1 MQCSQGVCV
10 SSSIRVD
17 SVLPS
22 AALRSRSPITVSRSV
37 AIVMMLCLLVL
48 GWAAA
53 SSAQVNTATLSGTV
67 SDPQRLPVKGANV
80 TVTNAATGAPRT
92 SATNDD
98 GRYTLVGLP
107 PGQYKLAVDG
117 GPSFAVYEDVAIVLT
132 VGEAATLDPQ
142 LQLRGQ
148 QQTVTVTS
156 ETALVET
163 QKTDV
168 SSTIDS
174 RQITNLPINE
184 RNYINFTLLNSQA
197 ARDDTPSIG
206 AAPTSGLNFG
216 GQRARSNE
224 VSVDGADA
232 VDKSVGGVR
241 ATVSQEAVQEF
252 QVITSNYM
260 PEYGRATGGV
270 VNIVTKSGSN
280 EVHGNVFGFLR
291 ATAIQARDPFS
302 VQGSFNPATDSVTLT
317 PSKQSYTRAQA
328 GATLGG
334 PLQKDKTFYFFSYET
349 IRAQANGFT
358 SIGQTNFG
366 LVPVAGAS
374 VCSSTPLLLTTGRN
388 GQATFYPAAIA
399 AAGGCGN
406 PAAIPFITGAALS
419 GGASAVALFGNTGAL
434 PPLRNSFPEDGAAC
448 GGAPC
453 FLPASFH
460 GLVSLLGNYPTR
472 EGTSL
477 WSLRLDHIWNSRNS
491 TSIRASVTPSLI
503 TGIQVN
509 AQNQNF
515 GQNAGN
521 RTSDQQTRDLA
532 IVGQETTAFTP
543 SLFNEFRFQFARRG
557 LHYGFSNLPGGSDP
571 AVNLT
576 GFAFL
581 GREPFTTED
590 RVERRFQWTDNL
602 TWIKGRHTFKFGGD
616 VNLIKI
622 NTNASQIFTLNYGG
636 VYTFGSL
643 DALPFV
649 AAATGV
655 PPSAIGTL
663 PQLNAVQSY
672 GLGIPTTY
680 FQGIGNTNRPTT
692 DKSLGVFAQ
701 DSWKIS
707 QKLTLNYGVRYD
719 IEWTPIFP
727 PATALNAAAAQ
738 AQGVLQGIPLNTKNV
753 QPRIGLAWD
762 PWGDGKTVIR
772 AGYGIFYDNPSLA
785 LGFLANA
792 FDGAQSSLI
801 ETGGA
806 GPCVLTAT
814 GCSLDNVLNFSALN
828 ATNIFQGTLTGN
840 ITGCSTAVPATMC
853 YMPQVQRFNFF
864 QPNSLFTGQRYLGFP
879 LAPAVGPPFGAGY
892 PLTVLPFTIPVQK
905 NFKFGYAQQANL
917 TLEREI
923 TKNWKISAG
932 YNYTHGVHLDRTRN
946 LNVTNPALLVSNDS
960 NAVKAGLVTTG
971 TNPLT
976 VEVPGSGTPNGCG
989 AGTLVNNTAGGGSV
1003 LISSPTIP
1011 ILVPGIVGE
1020 GFSMPNCGGTPTGL
1034 IGTPAVFNFFRP
1046 SGPNP
1051 SFGALLPGGYA
1062 TLVGLA
1068 QAAGFLAPGTGTVPI
1083 PWSDISPQTSTGNSV
1098 YHAFTLTLTK
1108 RFSHGVELLSGW
1120 TYSHTI
1126 DDSTDLSTLLNP
1138 QDNNNPKGERGNSDF
1153 DQRHRWIT
1161 SAVFLSPYHQSDP
1174 GFGKKFLAGFTVAP
1188 IIEVASGRPYNI
1200 LIGTNPNLDLGTA
1213 TNRPDVFP
1221 SGKVPAG
1228 LPVVT
1233 SPFVKGFDFTIPTAC
1248 LDATNKSFPADL
1260 TVPSPPFGC
1269 VGNLAR
1275 NAFTRPGFFQID
1287 LRVARKFAMGERLNL
1302 EVIADGFNM
1311 LNRFNVA
1318 DVSPLCDPISG
1329 TCNAGQPSAA
1339 HDPRTFQFALKLN
1352 W

>member
-1 MQCSQGVCV
+1 MQRRHGVLACLTLCLF
-10 SSSIRVD
+10 
-17 SVLPS
+17 VLGC
-22 AALRSRSPITVSRSV
+22 V
-37 AIVMMLCLLVL
+37 AIS
-48 GWAAA
+48 A
-53 SSAQVNTATLSGTV
+53 AQVNTASLSGTV
-67 SDPQRLPVKGANV
+67 TDPQGLGVRGAKI
-80 TVTNAATGAPRT
+80 TLTNAGTGAVRVAV
-92 SATNDD
+92 SDD
-98 GRYTLVGLP
+98 EGRYNLVGLP
-107 PGQYKLAVDG
+107 PGQYKMSVDSG
-117 GPSFAVYEDVAIVLT
+117 ASFAVYQNDSLVVT
-132 VGEAATLDPQ
+132 VGESAILNPQ

-148 QQTVTVTS
+148 LQSVEVTA

-163 QKTDV
+163 SKSDV

-184 RNYINFTLLNSQA
+184 RNYINFTLLNPQA

-216 GQRARSNE
+216 GQRGRSNE

-260 PEYGRATGGV
+260 PEYGRALGGV

-280 EVHGNVFGFLR
+280 QVHGNLFGFLR
-291 ATAIQARDPFS
+291 ETALQARDPFS
-302 VQGSFNPATDSVTLT
+302 VQGNFNPATESVTLT
-317 PSKQSYTRAQA
+317 PVKQSYTRAQA

-349 IRAQANGFT
+349 IRAQTSGFT
-358 SIGQTNFG
+358 SIGQNNFG

-374 VCSSTPLLLTTGRN
+374 LCSATPLLLTGGTN
-388 GQATFYPAAIA
+388 GQAAFYPAAIA
-399 AAGGCGN
+399 AAGGCGS

-419 GGASAVALFGNTGAL
+419 GAASAVALFGNTGAL

-472 EGTSL
+472 QGTSL
-477 WSLRLDHIWNSRNS
+477 WSLRLDHIWNSTNS
-491 TSIRASVTPSLI
+491 TSVRASVTPSLV

-532 IVGQETTAFTP
+532 IVGQHTTTISN
-543 SLFNEFRFQFARRG
+543 SLFNEARFQFARRG
-557 LHYGFSNLPGGSDP
+557 LHYGFSDLPGGSDP

-576 GFAFL
+576 GFAFF

-602 TWIKGRHTFKFGGD
+602 SWTKGGHTFKFGGD

-622 NTNASQIFTLNYGG
+622 NTNAAQIFTLNYGG

-643 DALPFV
+643 DAGAF
-649 AAATGV
+649 GF
-655 PPSAIGTL
+655 PSAF
-663 PQLNAVQSY
+663 PSFNAVQSY

-692 DKSLGVFAQ
+692 DKGLGVFAQ

-707 QKLTLNYGVRYD
+707 RKLTLNYGVRYD

-727 PATALNAAAAQ
+727 PATALNAAAEA
-738 AQGVLQGIPLNTKNV
+738 AQGVVQGIPLNSKNV
-753 QPRIGLAWD
+753 QPRVGLAWD
-762 PWGDGKTVIR
+762 PWGNGKTVIR

-792 FDGAQSSLI
+792 FDGAESSLI

-806 GPCVLTAT
+806 GPCVLTAA

-828 ATNIFQGTLTGN
+828 ATNIFQGTLTGA
-840 ITGCSTAVPATMC
+840 ITGCSTSVPATMC
-853 YMPQVQRFNFF
+853 YDAQHQRFNFF
-864 QPNSLFTGQRYLGFP
+864 QANSLFTGQRFLGFP
-879 LAPAVGPPFGAGY
+879 LAPAVGPPFGPGY
-892 PLTVLPFTIPVQK
+892 PLTVLPFTIPVDK

-917 TLEREI
+917 TIEHEI
-923 TKNWKISAG
+923 VKDLKISAG

-946 LNVTNPALLVSNDS
+946 INVTNPALLVSNDGK
-960 NAVKAGLVTTG
+960 AVAAGLVNTG

-976 VEVPGSGTPNGCG
+976 VAVPASGTVNGCG
-989 AGTLVNNTAGGGSV
+989 PGTLVNNTTFGGSV
-1003 LISSPTIP
+1003 LISSPAVP
-1011 ILVPGIVGE
+1011 ILVPGIIGE
-1020 GFSMPNCGGTPTGL
+1020 GFTGPNCSGTPVGL
-1034 IGTPAVFNFFRP
+1034 IGTPAVFNLFRP

-1051 SFGALLPGGYA
+1051 SFGALVPGGYA

-1083 PWSDISPQTSTGNSV
+1083 PWSDVSPQTSGGNSV
-1098 YHAFTLTLTK
+1098 YHAFTLTVTK

-1138 QDNNNPKGERGNSDF
+1138 QDNNNPAGERSNSDF
-1153 DQRHRWIT
+1153 DQRHRWIS

-1174 GFGKKFLAGFTVAP
+1174 GFARKLFADFTVAP
-1188 IIEVASGRPYNI
+1188 IVELASGRPYNI

-1213 TNRPDVFP
+1213 TNRPDAFP
-1221 SGKVPAG
+1221 AGKVPPG
-1228 LPVVT
+1228 LPIID
-1233 SPFVKGFDFTIPTAC
+1233 SPFVKGVDFTIPTNC
-1248 LDATNKSFPADL
+1248 LGPTNQPFPTNL

-1269 VGNLAR
+1269 VGNLGR
-1275 NAFTRPGFFQID
+1275 NRFTRPGFFQID
-1287 LRVARKFAMGERLNL
+1287 LRIARRFSINEQLNL

-1311 LNRFNVA
+1311 LNRFNVS

-1329 TCNAGQPSAA
+1329 TCDAGTPSAA
-1339 HDPRTFQFALKLN
+1339 HDPRTFQLALKLN

>member
-1 MQCSQGVCV
+1 MQRRERGCV
-10 SSSIRVD
+10 FH
-17 SVLPS
+17 
-22 AALRSRSPITVSRSV
+22 AAKSFWMGMVS
-37 AIVMMLCLLVL
+37 CLLVL
-48 GWAAA
+48 GVNTIGL
-53 SSAQVNTATLSGTV
+53 AQVNTATLSGTV
-67 SDPQRLPVKGANV
+67 LDPQNLSVAGAKVTLTNV
-80 TVTNAATGAPRT
+80 ATDAQRSTVTDN
-92 SATNDD
+92 N
-98 GRYTLVGLP
+98 GRYNLVGVP
-107 PGQYKLAVDG
+107 PGRYKMTVDG
-117 GPSFAVYEDVAIVLT
+117 GANFAVYENTAVILT
-132 VGEAATLDPQ
+132 VGEAGILDAQ

-148 QQTVTVTS
+148 RQTIEVSS
-156 ETALVET
+156 ETSLIET

-184 RNYINFTLLNSQA
+184 RDYINFTLLNSQA

-270 VNIVTKSGSN
+270 VNIVTKSGTN
-280 EVHGNVFGFLR
+280 QVHGNVFGFLR
-291 ATAIQARDPFS
+291 ATGIQARDPFS
-302 VQGSFNPATDSVTLT
+302 VQGSFNPATDSVALT
-317 PSKQSYTRAQA
+317 PVKQSYTRAQA

-349 IRAQANGFT
+349 IRAQTSGFT
-358 SIGQTNFG
+358 SIGQNNFG
-366 LVPVAGAS
+366 FVPVAGAS
-374 VCSSTPLLLTTGRN
+374 VCSATPLLLTGGPN
-388 GQATFYPAAIA
+388 GQAAFYPAAIA

-406 PAAIPFITGAALS
+406 PAAVPLITGAALS
-419 GGASAVALFGNTGAL
+419 GAASAVALFGNTGTL
-434 PPLRNSFPEDGAAC
+434 PPLLNSFPEDGAAC

-460 GLVSLLGNYPTR
+460 GLVSLLGNYPTHQ
-472 EGTSL
+472 GTSL
-477 WSLRLDHIWNSRNS
+477 WSARLDHNWSSRNS
-491 TSIRASVTPSLI
+491 TSIRVSVTPSLV

-515 GQNAGN
+515 GQNAAS
-521 RTSDQQTRDLA
+521 RTSNQQTRDLA
-532 IVGQETTAFTP
+532 VVGQQTTAI
-543 SLFNEFRFQFARRG
+543 SSGLFNELRFQFARRG
-557 LHYGFSNLPGGSDP
+557 LHYGFSDFPGGSDP

-576 GFAFL
+576 GFAFF

-602 TWIKGRHTFKFGGD
+602 TWTKGGHTFKFGGD
-616 VNLIKI
+616 VNLVKI
-622 NTNASQIFTLNYGG
+622 DTNASQIFTLNYGG

-643 DALPFV
+643 DAGSF
-649 AAATGV
+649 GF
-655 PPSAIGTL
+655 PSSF
-663 PQLNAVQSY
+663 PSFNAVQAY
-672 GLGIPTTY
+672 GMGVPSTY
-680 FQGIGNTNRPTT
+680 FQGIGNTKRPST
-692 DKSLGVFAQ
+692 DTSLGAFAQ

-707 QKLTLNYGVRYD
+707 RKLTFNYGVRYD
-719 IEWTPIFP
+719 IEWAPIFP
-727 PATALNAAAAQ
+727 AATALNAAAAQ

-753 QPRIGLAWD
+753 QPRAGLAWD
-762 PWGDGKTVIR
+762 PWGNGKTVIR

-792 FDGAQSSLI
+792 FDGAESSLL
-801 ETGGA
+801 EAGGA
-806 GPCVLTAT
+806 KPCVLTPT
-814 GCSLDNVLNFSALN
+814 GCSLDNVLNSSALN

-840 ITGCSTAVPATMC
+840 ITGCSTSVTATMC
-853 YMPQVQRFNFF
+853 YLPQQQRFNFF
-864 QPNSLFTGQRYLGFP
+864 QPNSLFTGQRFLAFP
-879 LAPAVGPPFGAGY
+879 LAPPVGPPFGAGY
-892 PLTVLPFTIPVQK
+892 PLTLLPFTVPVEK

-917 TLEREI
+917 TIEREI
-923 TKNWKISAG
+923 SKDWKISAG

-946 LNVTNPALLVSNDS
+946 INVTNPALLVSNDS
-960 NAVKAGLVTTG
+960 KAVAAGLVTTG

-976 VEVPGSGTPNGCG
+976 VTVPASGTLNGCG
-989 AGTLVNNTAGGGSV
+989 PGTLVNNTAGGGSV
-1003 LISSPTIP
+1003 LVSSPTVP
-1011 ILVPGIVGE
+1011 ILVPGILGE
-1020 GFSMPNCGGTPTGL
+1020 GFSGPNCSGTPGGL

-1051 SFGALLPGGYA
+1051 SFGALVPGGYA

-1068 QAAGFLAPGTGTVPI
+1068 QAAGFLAPGAGTVPI
-1083 PWSDISPQTSTGNSV
+1083 PWSDVNPQTSSGNSV
-1098 YHAFTLTLTK
+1098 YHAFTFTVTK

-1138 QDNNNPKGERGNSDF
+1138 QDNNNPNGERGNSDF

-1161 SAVFLSPYHQSDP
+1161 SAVFLSPYHQSDS
-1174 GFGKKFLAGFTVAP
+1174 GFAKKFFADFTVAP

-1213 TNRPDVFP
+1213 TNRPDAFP
-1221 SGKVPAG
+1221 SGKVPPG
-1228 LPVVT
+1228 LPVVN
-1233 SPFVKGFDFTIPTAC
+1233 SPFVKGVDFTIPTQC
-1248 LDATNKSFPADL
+1248 LGPTNAAFPTSL

-1269 VGNLAR
+1269 VGTLAR
-1275 NAFTRPGFFQID
+1275 NAFTRPDFFQID
-1287 LRVARKFAMGERLNL
+1287 LRIARKFAMGERLNL

-1311 LNRFNVA
+1311 LNRFNVS

-1339 HDPRTFQFALKLN
+1339 HDPRTFQFALKVN

>member
-1 MQCSQGVCV
+1 MRRRQVVCASTSTRSGSLHHWMVRQSIAVVATLCFLAPCFVV
-10 SSSIRVD
+10 S
-17 SVLPS
+17 
-22 AALRSRSPITVSRSV
+22 A
-37 AIVMMLCLLVL
+37 
-48 GWAAA
+48 
-53 SSAQVNTATLSGTV
+53 SAQVNTATLSGTV
-67 SDPQRLPVKGANV
+67 SDPQGLPVKGAKV
-80 TVTNAATGAPRT
+80 TVANAGTGAERT
-92 SATNDD
+92 SVSDD
-98 GRYTLVGLP
+98 NGRYNLVGLP
-107 PGQYKLAVDG
+107 PGQYKMSVDG
-117 GPSFAVYEDVAIVLT
+117 GASFAVYENASLVLT
-132 VGEAATLDPQ
+132 VGEAANLDAQ

-156 ETALVET
+156 EPALVET
-163 QKTDV
+163 QKSDV

-216 GQRARSNE
+216 GQRGRSNE

-252 QVITSNYM
+252 QVITNNYM

-302 VQGSFNPATDSVTLT
+302 VQGSFNQATDTVTLT
-317 PSKQSYTRAQA
+317 PVKQSYTRAQA

-349 IRAQANGFT
+349 IRAQTSGFT
-358 SIGQTNFG
+358 SIGQSNFG
-366 LVPVAGAS
+366 LTRVAAAS
-374 VCSSTPLLLTTGRN
+374 VCSATPLLLTAGQN
-388 GQATFYPAAIA
+388 GQAAFYPAAIA

-419 GGASAVALFGNTGAL
+419 GAASAVALFGNTGAL
-434 PPLRNSFPEDGAAC
+434 PPLSNAFPEDGAAC

-460 GLVSLLGNYPTR
+460 GLVPLLGNYPAR

-477 WSLRLDHIWNSRNS
+477 WSMRLDHIWNTKNS
-491 TSIRASVTPSLI
+491 TSIRVSVTPSLI

-521 RTSDQQTRDLA
+521 RTSNQQTRDLA
-532 IVGQETTAFTP
+532 IVGQQTTAFTNH
-543 SLFNEFRFQFARRG
+543 LFNEFRFQFARRG
-557 LHYGFSNLPGGSDP
+557 LHYGFSALPGGSDP

-576 GFAFL
+576 GFAFF

-590 RVERRFQWTDNL
+590 RVERRFQWSDNL
-602 TWIKGRHTFKFGGD
+602 TWTKGGHTFKFGGD
-616 VNLIKI
+616 VNLVKI

-636 VYTFGSL
+636 VYTFGSV
-643 DALPFV
+643 DAGSF
-649 AAATGV
+649 GF
-655 PPSAIGTL
+655 PSAF
-663 PQLNAVQSY
+663 PSFNAVQAY

-701 DSWKIS
+701 DSWKINRR
-707 QKLTLNYGVRYD
+707 LTLNYGVRYD

-727 PATALNAAAAQ
+727 PATALNAAAEQ
-738 AQGVLQGIPLNTKNV
+738 AQSVIQGIPLNTKNV
-753 QPRIGLAWD
+753 QPRVGLAWD
-762 PWGDGKTVIR
+762 PWGSGKTVIR

-879 LAPAVGPPFGAGY
+879 PAPATGPPFGAGY
-892 PLTVLPFTIPVQK
+892 PLTVLPFTIPVEK

-917 TLEREI
+917 TIEREI
-923 TKNWKISAG
+923 TKDWKISAG

-946 LNVTNPALLVSNDS
+946 INVTNPALLVSNDS
-960 NAVKAGLVTTG
+960 HAVAAKLVTTG

-976 VEVPGSGTPNGCG
+976 VTVPASGTLNGCG
-989 AGTLVNNTAGGGSV
+989 PGTLVNNTAGGGSV
-1003 LISSPTIP
+1003 LISSPTVP

-1020 GFSMPNCGGTPTGL
+1020 GFTGPNCGGTPTGL
-1034 IGTPAVFNFFRP
+1034 IGTPAVFNYFRP

-1051 SFGALLPGGYA
+1051 SFGALVPGGYA

-1068 QAAGFLAPGTGTVPI
+1068 QAAGFLAPGTGTVLI
-1083 PWSDISPQTSTGNSV
+1083 PWSDVSPQTSTGNSV
-1098 YHAFTLTLTK
+1098 YHAFTFTLTK

-1138 QDNNNPKGERGNSDF
+1138 QDNNNPNGERGNSDF

-1174 GFGKKFLAGFTVAP
+1174 GFAKKFFADFTVAP
-1188 IIEVASGRPYNI
+1188 IIEVASGRPYNT

-1221 SGKVPAG
+1221 AGKVPAG
-1228 LPVVT
+1228 LPVIT
-1233 SPFVKGFDFTIPTAC
+1233 SPFVKGFDFTIPTVC
-1248 LDATNKSFPADL
+1248 LDPTNKPFPTGL

-1269 VGNLAR
+1269 VGNLGR

-1287 LRVARKFAMGERLNL
+1287 LRIARKFSITERFNL
-1302 EVIADGFNM
+1302 EVMADGFNM
-1311 LNRFNVA
+1311 LNRFNVS

-1339 HDPRTFQFALKLN
+1339 HDPRTFQFALKVN

>member
-1 MQCSQGVCV
+1 MQRSQCVCAMA
-10 SSSIRVD
+10 S
-17 SVLPS
+17 LKCML
-22 AALRSRSPITVSRSV
+22 AGAL
-37 AIVMMLCLLVL
+37 LLLLVL
-48 GWAAA
+48 GCATTA
-53 SSAQVNTATLSGTV
+53 SAQVNTATLSGTV
-67 SDPQRLPVKGANV
+67 SDPQGLPVKGAKV
-80 TVTNAATGAPRT
+80 TMTNASTGAQRT
-92 SATNDD
+92 SVTDD
-98 GRYTLVGLP
+98 SGRYNLVGLP
-107 PGQYKLAVDG
+107 PGQYKMTVDG
-117 GPSFAVYEDVAIVLT
+117 GASLALYENPSLVLT
-132 VGEAATLDPQ
+132 VGEAAILNAQ
-142 LQLRGQ
+142 LQLRGRQ
-148 QQTVTVTS
+148 DTVTVTS
-156 ETALVET
+156 EAALVET
-163 QKTDV
+163 QKSDV

-174 RQITNLPINE
+174 RQITNLPINQ

-197 ARDDTPSIG
+197 ARDETPSIG

-280 EVHGNVFGFLR
+280 DLHGNVFGFLR
-291 ATAIQARDPFS
+291 ATGIQARDPFS
-302 VQGSFNPATDSVTLT
+302 VQGTFNPATDSVTLT
-317 PSKQSYTRAQA
+317 PLKQSYTRVQA

-358 SIGQTNFG
+358 SIGQNNFG
-366 LVPVAGAS
+366 LVPESYPAGATACG
-374 VCSSTPLLLTTGRN
+374 VTTGLV
-388 GQATFYPAAIA
+388 TPAQKGFLSVAPV
-399 AAGGCGN
+399 AAGAPYFCL
-406 PAAIPFITGAALS
+406 AAGS
-419 GGASAVALFGNTGAL
+419 SAVALFGNTGAL
-434 PPLRNSFPEDGAAC
+434 PGPLNSFPENGTAC

-453 FLPASFH
+453 LLPASFQ

-521 RTSDQQTRDLA
+521 RTSNQQTRDLA
-532 IVGQETTAFTP
+532 IVGQQTTTFTN
-543 SLFNEFRFQFARRG
+543 SLFNELRFQFARRG

-576 GFAFL
+576 GFAFF

-602 TWIKGRHTFKFGGD
+602 TWTKGGHTFKFGGD

-636 VYTFGSL
+636 VYTFGSV
-643 DALPFV
+643 DAGPFGFP
-649 AAATGV
+649 AGT
-655 PPSAIGTL
+655 PSF
-663 PQLNAVQSY
+663 NAVQAY

-680 FQGIGNTNRPTT
+680 FQGIGNTNRPST
-692 DKSLGVFAQ
+692 DTSLGVFAQ

-707 QKLTLNYGVRYD
+707 RKLTLNYGVRYD
-719 IEWTPIFP
+719 IEWAPIFP
-727 PATALNAAAAQ
+727 PATALNAAANQ

-762 PWGDGKTVIR
+762 PWGNGKTVIR

-792 FDGAQSSLI
+792 FDGAESSLI

-806 GPCVLTAT
+806 GPCVLLAT

-840 ITGCSTAVPATMC
+840 ITGCSTSATATMC
-853 YMPQVQRFNFF
+853 YLPQQQRFNFF

-879 LAPAVGPPFGAGY
+879 SAPAVGPPFGAGY

-917 TLEREI
+917 TIEREI
-923 TKNWKISAG
+923 TKDWKISAG

-946 LNVTNPALLVSNDS
+946 INVTNPALLVSNDS

-976 VEVPGSGTPNGCG
+976 VTVPASGSLNGCG
-989 AGTLVNNTAGGGSV
+989 PGTLVNNTAGGGSV
-1003 LISSPTIP
+1003 LIFSPTNP
-1011 ILVPGIVGE
+1011 ILVPGIVGL
-1020 GFSMPNCGGTPTGL
+1020 GFTGPNCSGTPVGSTLAASL
-1034 IGTPAVFNFFRP
+1034 IGTPAVFNYFRP

-1051 SFGALLPGGYA
+1051 SFGALVPGGYA

-1068 QAAGFLAPGTGTVPI
+1068 QAAGFLVPGTGTVPI
-1083 PWSDISPQTSTGNSV
+1083 PWSDVSPQTSEGNSA
-1098 YHAFTLTLTK
+1098 YHAFTLTVTK

-1138 QDNNNPKGERGNSDF
+1138 QNNNNPAGERGNSDF

-1161 SAVFLSPYHQSDP
+1161 SAVFLSPYHWSDQ
-1174 GFGKKFLAGFTVAP
+1174 GFGKKFLADFTVAP

-1221 SGKVPAG
+1221 SGKVPPG
-1228 LPVVT
+1228 LPVVK
-1233 SPFVKGFDFTIPTAC
+1233 SPFVNGFDFTVPTEC
-1248 LDATNKSFPADL
+1248 LGPTNKPFPTDF

-1287 LRVARKFAMGERLNL
+1287 LRIARMVAITERLNL

-1311 LNRFNVA
+1311 LNRFNVS

-1339 HDPRTFQFALKLN
+1339 HDPRTFQFALKVS

>member
-1 MQCSQGVCV
+1 MQSRQVVCALAGW
-10 SSSIRVD
+10 RLMCEA
-17 SVLPS
+17 VL
-22 AALRSRSPITVSRSV
+22 LV
-37 AIVMMLCLLVL
+37 LLVL
-48 GWAAA
+48 GGGATV
-53 SSAQVNTATLSGTV
+53 SAQVNTATLSGTV
-67 SDPQRLPVKGANV
+67 FDPQNLAVRGAKL
-80 TVTNAATGAPRT
+80 TLSNAATGATRT
-92 SATNDD
+92 AVTDD
-98 GRYTLVGLP
+98 SGRYNLVGLP
-107 PGQYKLAVDG
+107 PGHYEITVDAG
-117 GPSFAVYEDVAIVLT
+117 TSFAIYQDNAVILT
-132 VGEAATLDPQ
+132 VGEAATLNPV
-142 LQLRGQ
+142 LQLGGEKQ
-148 QQTVTVTS
+148 SVMVTA
-156 ETALVET
+156 EAALVET

-168 SSTIDS
+168 SSTINS

-184 RNYINFTLLNSQA
+184 RNYINFTLLNSQT
-197 ARDDTPSIG
+197 ARDNTPSIG

-241 ATVSQEAVQEF
+241 ATVSQEDVQEF

-270 VNIVTKSGSN
+270 VNIVTKSGAN
-280 EVHGNVFGFLR
+280 QVHGNAFGFLR

-317 PSKQSYTRAQA
+317 PVKQSYTRVQA

-349 IRAQANGFT
+349 IRAQTSGFT
-358 SIGQTNFG
+358 SIGEDNFG
-366 LVPVAGAS
+366 LVPVPGAS
-374 VCSSTPLLLTTGRN
+374 VCSSTPLLLTGGPN

-399 AAGGCGN
+399 AAGGCGS
-406 PAAIPFITGAALS
+406 PGAVPLITGAALS
-419 GGASAVALFGNTGAL
+419 GAASAVALFGNTGTL
-434 PPLRNSFPEDGAAC
+434 PAPLNSFPENGTAC
-448 GGAPC
+448 GGGTARC
-453 FLPASFH
+453 FLPASFQ
-460 GLVSLLGNYPTR
+460 GLVTLLGNYPTR

-477 WSLRLDHIWNSRNS
+477 WSLRLDHNWSSNNS
-491 TSIRASVTPSLI
+491 TFIRASVTPSLI

-521 RTSDQQTRDLA
+521 RTSQQQTRDLA
-532 IVGQETTAFTP
+532 IVAQHTTAM
-543 SLFNEFRFQFARRG
+543 SNALFNELRFQFARRG

-576 GFAFL
+576 GFAFF

-602 TWIKGRHTFKFGGD
+602 SWTKRGHTFKFGGD

-643 DALPFV
+643 DPGSFGFPASF
-649 AAATGV
+649 
-655 PPSAIGTL
+655 PSF
-663 PQLNAVQSY
+663 NAVQAY

-692 DKSLGVFAQ
+692 DTGLGVFAQ

-707 QKLTLNYGVRYD
+707 GKFTFNYGVRYD
-719 IEWTPIFP
+719 IEWAPIFS

-738 AQGVLQGIPLNTKNV
+738 AEGVIQGIPLNSKNV
-753 QPRIGLAWD
+753 QPRAGIAWD
-762 PWGDGKTVIR
+762 PWGNGKTVIR

-792 FDGAQSSLI
+792 FDGAESSLI

-806 GPCVLTAT
+806 GPCVVSPG
-814 GCSLDNVLNFSALN
+814 GCNLDNVLNFSALN

-840 ITGCSTAVPATMC
+840 ITGCSTSVPATMC
-853 YMPQVQRFNFF
+853 YLPQQQRFYFF

-879 LAPAVGPPFGAGY
+879 LAPAVGPPFGPGY
-892 PLTVLPFTIPVQK
+892 PLTVLPFTIPVEK

-923 TKNWKISAG
+923 TKDWKISAG
-932 YNYTHGVHLDRTRN
+932 YNFTHGVHLDRTRN
-946 LNVTNPALLVSNDS
+946 INVTNPALLVSNDS
-960 NAVKAGLVTTG
+960 NAVAAGLVATG

-976 VEVPGSGTPNGCG
+976 VTVPVSGTVNGCG
-989 AGTLVNNTAGGGSV
+989 AGTLVANTPGGGSV
-1003 LISSPTIP
+1003 LITSPTIP

-1020 GFSMPNCGGTPTGL
+1020 GFTGPDCSGSMVGL
-1034 IGTPAVFNFFRP
+1034 IGTPAVFNYFRP

-1068 QAAGFLAPGTGTVPI
+1068 QAARFLAPGTGTVPV
-1083 PWSDISPQTSTGNSV
+1083 PWSDVSPQTSQGNSV
-1098 YHAFTLTLTK
+1098 YHAFTLTVTK

-1138 QDNNNPKGERGNSDF
+1138 QNNNNPHGERGNSDF

-1161 SAVFLSPYHQSDP
+1161 SAVFQSPSGKSGD
-1174 GFGKKFLAGFTVAP
+1174 GFAKHLFGDFTLAP
-1188 IIEVASGRPYNI
+1188 IIEVASGRPYNV
-1200 LIGTNPNLDLGTA
+1200 LIGTNPNLDFGTA
-1213 TNRPDVFP
+1213 TNRPDAFP
-1221 SGKVPAG
+1221 AGKVPAG
-1228 LPVVT
+1228 LPVIT
-1233 SPFVKGFDFTIPTAC
+1233 SPFVKGTNFTIPTEC
-1248 LDATNKSFPADL
+1248 LGPTNQPFPPSL
-1260 TVPSPPFGC
+1260 TVPSPPSGC

-1287 LRVARKFAMGERLNL
+1287 LRLARKFAMGERMNL

-1311 LNRFNVA
+1311 LNRFNVS

-1329 TCNAGQPSAA
+1329 SCNAGQPSAA
-1339 HDPRTFQFALKLN
+1339 HDPRTFQFALKVN

>member
-1 MQCSQGVCV
+1 
-10 SSSIRVD
+10 
-17 SVLPS
+17 
-22 AALRSRSPITVSRSV
+22 
-37 AIVMMLCLLVL
+37 MMLCLLVL
-48 GWAAA
+48 GTAAVT
-53 SSAQVNTATLSGTV
+53 SAQGVNTSTLSGTV
-67 SDPQRLPVKGANV
+67 VDPQGLPVKGAKV
-80 TVTNAATGAPRT
+80 TVTNAGTGATR
-92 SATNDD
+92 SDVSDD
-98 GRYTLVGLP
+98 GGRYNLVGLP
-107 PGQYKLAVDG
+107 PGQYKMAVDAG
-117 GPSFAVYEDVAIVLT
+117 ASFAVYENPSVILT
-132 VGEAATLDPQ
+132 VGEAARLDVP
-142 LQLRGQ
+142 LQLGGER
-148 QQTVTVTS
+148 QTVTVTA
-156 ETALVET
+156 EPALVET

-168 SSTIDS
+168 SLTIDS
-174 RQITNLPINE
+174 RQIDSLPVLNH
-184 RNYINFTLLNSQA
+184 NYIYFTLLNSQA
-197 ARDDTPSIG
+197 APDDTPSIG

-216 GQRARSNE
+216 GQRGRSNNIN
-224 VSVDGADA
+224 VDGADA
-232 VDKSVGGVR
+232 GDKSVGGVR

-252 QVITSNYM
+252 KVITSNYM

-270 VNIVTKSGSN
+270 VNIITKSGSN
-280 EVHGNVFGFLR
+280 EVHGNLFGFLR

-302 VQGSFNPATDSVTLT
+302 VQGRFNPATDSVTLT
-317 PSKQSYTRAQA
+317 PVKQSYTRAQA

-349 IRAQANGFT
+349 IRAQASGFT
-358 SIGQTNFG
+358 SIGQNNFG
-366 LVPVAGAS
+366 LTPVAGAS
-374 VCSSTPLLLTTGRN
+374 VCSATPLLLTGGPN
-388 GQATFYPAAIA
+388 GQAAFYPAAIA
-399 AAGGCGN
+399 AAGGCGSL
-406 PAAIPFITGAALS
+406 AARPFITGAALS

-434 PPLRNSFPEDGAAC
+434 PPLLNSFPEDGAAC

-477 WSLRLDHIWNSRNS
+477 WSLRLDHIWNTKNS

-521 RTSDQQTRDLA
+521 RTSNQQTRDLA
-532 IVGQETTAFTP
+532 IVGQQTTAFTK

-576 GFAFL
+576 GFAFF

-590 RVERRFQWTDNL
+590 RVERRFQWADNL
-602 TWIKGRHTFKFGGD
+602 TWTKGAHEFKFGGD

-643 DALPFV
+643 DAGAF
-649 AAATGV
+649 GF
-655 PPSAIGTL
+655 PSAF
-663 PQLNAVQSY
+663 PSFNAVQSY

-692 DKSLGVFAQ
+692 DKSLGVFVQ
-701 DSWKIS
+701 DSWKINP
-707 QKLTLNYGVRYD
+707 KLTLNYGVRYD
-719 IEWTPIFP
+719 IEWAPIFP
-727 PATALNAAAAQ
+727 PATALNAAADQ
-738 AQGVLQGIPLNTKNV
+738 AQGVIQGIPLNSKNV

-762 PWGDGKTVIR
+762 PWGNGKTVIR

-792 FDGAQSSLI
+792 FDGAGSSLI

-806 GPCVLTAT
+806 GPCVRTAT
-814 GCSLDNVLNFSALN
+814 GCSLDSVLNFSALN

-840 ITGCSTAVPATMC
+840 ITGCSTSVTATMC
-853 YMPQVQRFNFF
+853 YQPQQQRFNSF
-864 QPNSLFTGQRYLGFP
+864 QPNSLFTGQRYLAFP
-879 LAPAVGPPFGAGY
+879 PAPAVGPPFGAGY

-917 TLEREI
+917 TIEREI
-923 TKNWKISAG
+923 TKDWKISAG

-976 VEVPGSGTPNGCG
+976 VTVPASGSLNGCG
-989 AGTLVNNTAGGGSV
+989 PGTLVNNIPGGGSV
-1003 LISSPTIP
+1003 LISSPTVP

-1020 GFSMPNCGGTPTGL
+1020 GFTGQNCGGTPVGL
-1034 IGTPAVFNFFRP
+1034 IGTPAVFNYFRP

-1051 SFGALLPGGYA
+1051 SFGALLPLGYA
-1062 TLVGLA
+1062 QLVGLA

-1083 PWSDISPQTSTGNSV
+1083 PWSDVSPQTSSGNSV
-1098 YHAFTLTLTK
+1098 YHAFTLTVTK

-1138 QDNNNPKGERGNSDF
+1138 QDNNNPNGERGNSDF

-1161 SAVFLSPYHQSDP
+1161 SAVFLSPYHRSDP
-1174 GFGKKFLAGFTVAP
+1174 GFAKKFLADFTVAP

-1213 TNRPDVFP
+1213 TNRPDAFP

-1228 LPVVT
+1228 LPVVN
-1233 SPFVKGFDFTIPTAC
+1233 SPFVKGFDFTIPTSC
-1248 LDATNKSFPADL
+1248 LGPTNKSFPTDL

-1269 VGNLAR
+1269 VGNLGR

-1287 LRVARKFAMGERLNL
+1287 LRIARKFSITERLNL

-1311 LNRFNVA
+1311 LNRFNVS

-1339 HDPRTFQFALKLN
+1339 HDPRTFQFALKVS

>member
-1 MQCSQGVCV
+1 MMSCLLMLGTATVTSAQGV
-10 SSSIRVD
+10 
-17 SVLPS
+17 
-22 AALRSRSPITVSRSV
+22 
-37 AIVMMLCLLVL
+37 
-48 GWAAA
+48 
-53 SSAQVNTATLSGTV
+53 NTSTLSGTV
-67 SDPQRLPVKGANV
+67 ADPQGLPVKGA
-80 TVTNAATGAPRT
+80 TVTITNASTGARRT
-92 SATNDD
+92 SITNDG
-98 GRYTLVGLP
+98 GRYTIVGLP
-107 PGQYKLAVDG
+107 PGKYKMAVDG
-117 GPSFAVYEDVAIVLT
+117 GASFAVYENPSLVLT
-132 VGEAATLDPQ
+132 VGEAAILDAQ

-148 QQTVTVTS
+148 QQTVIVTS
-156 ETALVET
+156 EAALVET
-163 QKTDV
+163 QKSDV

-358 SIGQTNFG
+358 SIGQNNFG
-366 LVPVAGAS
+366 LVPVPGAS
-374 VCSSTPLLLTTGRN
+374 VCSPTPLLLTGPVTSPTS
-388 GQATFYPAAIA
+388 QAAFYPAVITAN
-399 AAGGCGN
+399 GGCAAPNALGV
-406 PAAIPFITGAALS
+406 AAIQGAALS
-419 GGASAVALFGNTGAL
+419 GASSAVALFGHAL
-434 PPLRNSFPEDGAAC
+434 PFPFNSFPEDGAAC

-453 FLPASFH
+453 LLPTSFH

-477 WSLRLDHIWNSRNS
+477 WSLRLDHIWNTKNS

-521 RTSDQQTRDLA
+521 RTSSQQTRDLA
-532 IVGQETTAFTP
+532 IVGQQTTAFTN
-543 SLFNEFRFQFARRG
+543 SLFNELRFQFARRG
-557 LHYGFSNLPGGSDP
+557 LHYGFSSLPGGSDP

-576 GFAFL
+576 GFAFF

-602 TWIKGRHTFKFGGD
+602 TWTKGGHTFKFGGD

-643 DALPFV
+643 DAGAF
-649 AAATGV
+649 GF
-655 PPSAIGTL
+655 PSVF
-663 PQLNAVQSY
+663 PSFNAVQSY

-701 DSWKIS
+701 DSWKINR
-707 QKLTLNYGVRYD
+707 KLTLNYGVRYD
-719 IEWTPIFP
+719 IEWAPIFQ
-727 PATALNAAAAQ
+727 PATALNAAADQ
-738 AQGVLQGIPLNTKNV
+738 AQGVIQGIPLNSKNV

-792 FDGAQSSLI
+792 FDGAESSLI

-840 ITGCSTAVPATMC
+840 ITGCSTSVTATMC
-853 YMPQVQRFNFF
+853 YLPQQQRFNSF
-864 QPNSLFTGQRYLGFP
+864 QPNSLFTGQRFLTFP

-917 TLEREI
+917 TIEREI
-923 TKNWKISAG
+923 MKDWKISAG

-976 VEVPGSGTPNGCG
+976 VAVPASGTVNAPGCPAGSLVANG
-989 AGTLVNNTAGGGSV
+989 GGGSV
-1003 LISSPTIP
+1003 LISSPTVP

-1020 GFSMPNCGGTPTGL
+1020 GFTLPNCGGTPTGL
-1034 IGTPAVFNFFRP
+1034 IGTPAVFNYFRP

-1068 QAAGFLAPGTGTVPI
+1068 QAAGFLAPGTGTIPI
-1083 PWSDISPQTSTGNSV
+1083 PWSDVSPQTSSGNSV

-1138 QDNNNPKGERGNSDF
+1138 QDNNNPNGERGNSDF

-1161 SAVFLSPYHQSDP
+1161 SAVFLSPYHQSDS
-1174 GFGKKFLAGFTVAP
+1174 GFAKKFLADFTVAP

-1228 LPVVT
+1228 LPVVD
-1233 SPFVKGFDFTIPTAC
+1233 SPFVKGFDFTIPTSC
-1248 LDATNKSFPADL
+1248 LGPTNKPFPTDF

-1275 NAFTRPGFFQID
+1275 NAFTRPSFFQID
-1287 LRVARKFAMGERLNL
+1287 LRVSRKFAMGERLNL

-1311 LNRFNVA
+1311 LNRFNVS
-1318 DVSPLCDPISG
+1318 DVSPLCDPVSG